1 MVAAR
6 SHRQLDQGPVL
17 LASVSIEV
25 VAQTQQQAIPSPQR
39 KHLWNTWLRRQGGNF
54 TTAHMIPLSKATF
67 LRLEDIVNLPG
78 T

>member
-6 SHRQLDQGPVL
+6 SPSQLEKGPVL
-17 LASVSIEV
+17 LASVSMEV
-25 VAQTQQQAIPSPQR
+25 VAQIQQQTTPSLQR

-54 TTAHMIPLSKATF
+54 TTAHSIPLSKATF
-67 LRLEDIVNLPG
+67 LRLEDIDNLPG